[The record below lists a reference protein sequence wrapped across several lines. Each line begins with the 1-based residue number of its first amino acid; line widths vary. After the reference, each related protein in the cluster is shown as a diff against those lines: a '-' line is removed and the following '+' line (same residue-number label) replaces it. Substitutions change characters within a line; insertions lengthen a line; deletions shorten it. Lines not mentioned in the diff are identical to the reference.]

1 MELTVHGK
9 QLDVGDALRAHVQT
23 KLDDIDQKYFNHAT
37 TATVTFSKE
46 GHGHGLFK
54 AHISYLV
61 SKNIMVV
68 TEAEESDPY
77 VAFDSAAAKAAK
89 QLRRNKRRLRDNHAR
104 SEKTPEAEIIKA
116 QKYVLAQTPDTEE
129 ASEQDNESSLPDDAM
144 VIAEMTTHIET
155 LSVPDALMRLDLSNL
170 PALLFYNASHKG
182 LNMLYRRADG
192 NVGWVDP
199 DGAAATQKIAA
210 KK

>member
-9 QLDVGDALRAHVQT
+9 QIDVGDALRAHVQG
-23 KLDDIDQKYFNHAT
+23 KLEDIDQKYFNHAT

-61 SKNIMVV
+61 AKNIMVV
-68 TEAEESDPY
+68 TEAEENDPY
-77 VAFDSAAAKAAK
+77 VAFDAAAEKAAK
-89 QLRRNKRRLRDNHAR
+89 RLRRNKKRLRDNHQR

-116 QKYVLAQTPDTEE
+116 QKYVLAL
-129 ASEQDNESSLPDDAM
+129 ASEQEEAPEQDNAV
-144 VIAEMTTHIET
+144 VIAEMTTDIQT
-155 LSVPDALMRLDLSNL
+155 LSVSDAVMHLDLSGQ
-170 PALLFYNASHKG
+170 PALLFYNAQHKG
-182 LNMLYRRADG
+182 LNMVYRRADG

-199 DGAAATQKIAA
+199 DGAAATQKISA